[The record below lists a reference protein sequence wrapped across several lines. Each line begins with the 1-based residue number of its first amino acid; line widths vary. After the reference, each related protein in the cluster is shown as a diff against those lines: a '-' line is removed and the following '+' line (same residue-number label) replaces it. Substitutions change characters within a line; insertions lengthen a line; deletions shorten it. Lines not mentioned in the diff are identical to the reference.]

1 MSSGTA
7 TSPSCRGARISAW
20 WNGRFAILQRATTS
34 MSELAWSG
42 VIDHAWV
49 PRSGRPR
56 DRGVT
61 MVIDTGLGLAATA
74 DLIETSGPYIDHWK
88 LGFGTSAALPRD

>member
-1 MSSGTA
+1 MG
-7 TSPSCRGARISAW
+7 
-20 WNGRFAILQRATTS
+20 
-34 MSELAWSG
+34 ELAWSG

-74 DLIETSGPYIDHWK
+74 DLVETSGPYIDHWK
-88 LGFGTSAALPRD
+88 LDGSKNLVDRLHF